1 MAHVARDRGVSAG
14 TVPPTAA
21 PAAVASP
28 PAAAWGAGS
37 GTSAAARLKQRMPT
51 LDYLDRAARR
61 RIPRFAY
68 DFLEGGTGADVG
80 IAENRAALDAVKL
93 VPRYGAPGPVECGV
107 DLFGTRYSA
116 PIGISPVGVDGLV
129 WPGATKLLAKAAA
142 KARIPYVVGTL
153 ASASIEEVAALA
165 GDCTWFQL
173 YGLPGRD
180 HLVTLDL
187 VRRAEAAGARAL
199 VATLDAPVRSKRPR
213 DLNNGLVVPFRTTAR
228 TVRDVALALPWA
240 LALAKAGTPQFANM
254 APYVEAPATL
264 PKTAGFVQSE
274 IKGTFSWEAVKRL
287 RDAWPRA
294 LVMKGI
300 MHPADA
306 EMAISIGVDGIL
318 VSNHGGRQLDAAPAA
333 IDVLP
338 AIAAAVGTRAT
349 VLYDSGIRSGLD
361 VARALALGAT
371 STFCGRAFLIGLAGI
386 GDRGADYVAELLTE
400 EVQVAMGQLGVRDL
414 SSLRGVERRHAAAFA
429 FRP

>member
-1 MAHVARDRGVSAG
+1 MSEHAVSR
-14 TVPPTAA
+14 TAA
-21 PAAVASP
+21 TIPPAAS

-51 LDYLDRAARR
+51 LDYLECAARR
-61 RIPRFAY
+61 RIPRFAW

-93 VPRYGAPGPVECGV
+93 VPRYGAPGPVECSV
-107 DLFGTRYSA
+107 DLFGTRYAA
-116 PIGISPVGVDGLV
+116 PLGISPVGVDGLV

-153 ASASIEEVAALA
+153 ASASIEEVAAIA

-173 YGLPGRD
+173 YGLPGQD

-228 TVRDVALALPWA
+228 TVRDVALAWPWA

-254 APYVEAPATL
+254 APYVAEPATL

-300 MHPADA
+300 LHPADA

-338 AIAAAVGTRAT
+338 AIASAVGTRAT
-349 VLYDSGIRSGLD
+349 VLFDSGIRSGLD

-386 GDRGADYVAELLTE
+386 GDGGADYVAELLIE
-400 EVQVAMGQLGVRDL
+400 EVQVAVGQLGVRDL
-414 SSLRGVERRHAAAFA
+414 AALKGVERRHERAFA